1 MIRKRRYSAICR
13 AGRGGRMSGRGRRG
27 HGEGSIFRRA
37 DGLWVGMLDLG
48 WVNGQRLRRARY
60 GKTRAEVVTKLTE
73 LQRTRRAGVDLTA
86 KPRTVEEWLIE
97 WLRDIKST
105 DGTRPSTLD
114 RYHQVVRR
122 HLIPG
127 LGTCRLEKLS
137 ARGVRQFLTA
147 RQANLS
153 AGSIAKIHA
162 VLRSALSD
170 AVRFDLIERNVA
182 KAVKV
187 AGAAAQERRVPT
199 VDEIQ
204 KFLSAAADDRLGE
217 LFVLAVTLGL

>member
-1 MIRKRRYSAICR
+1 
-13 AGRGGRMSGRGRRG
+13 MSNRHRRG
-27 HGEGSIFRRA
+27 HGEGSIFRRG
-37 DGLWVGMLDLG
+37 DGLWVAMLDVG
-48 WVNGQRLRRARY
+48 WVNGKRLRRAVY
-60 GKTRAEVVTKLTE
+60 GKTRAEAVAKLTE

-114 RYHQVVRR
+114 RYHQVIRR

-127 LGTCRLEKLS
+127 LGRSRLEKLS
-137 ARGVRQFLTA
+137 ARGVQQFLTA
-147 RQANLS
+147 RQADLS

-170 AVRFDLIERNVA
+170 AS
-182 KAVKV
+182 
-187 AGAAAQERRVPT
+187 GST
-199 VDEIQ
+199 
-204 KFLSAAADDRLGE
+204 
-217 LFVLAVTLGL
+217 